1 VRERASRHSQ
11 FIRRS
16 IFLKLF
22 LIYLGTTLALVL
34 SISGYN
40 RLVLHNELSKQT
52 RSKMMAHHLAGII
65 EEMGHPPDRER
76 TIRLSGE
83 LGISIRVESPD
94 GIWATD
100 TGLPVTED
108 LQVHASHADA
118 SMQIGTHRGRRV
130 VIMNRGT
137 TRYLFFFPEPPEIDL
152 ESVAL
157 LIGLIAF
164 ILGGSYTLV
173 RWLFRPLNWLTSGVT
188 EIAQGNLNYQVR
200 TRSDDQLG
208 QLTVGLNDM
217 VSRVR
222 DMLRARD
229 RLLVDVSHELRSPLT
244 RIKVALEFVHDQPV
258 KEKIQQEIRE
268 LETMVTEL
276 LESERLNSEYG
287 GLTLTDADLV
297 PLVRDL
303 VEVYKD
309 QIPSV
314 QLVAAPE
321 SVMLKIDIHRVRIA
335 LRNVLENALQYTV
348 PAEAPVEVR
357 IDQYE
362 HTIQISVC
370 DHGIGIPPDEQTL
383 IFEPFYRTDKS
394 RSRTTG
400 GYGLG
405 LNLAKNIMT
414 AHGGSILVTSEVG
427 RGSIF
432 VLTFPNHDITL
443 KPYPPP

>member
-1 VRERASRHSQ
+1 
-11 FIRRS
+11 
-16 IFLKLF
+16 
-22 LIYLGTTLALVL
+22 
-34 SISGYN
+34 
-40 RLVLHNELSKQT
+40 
-52 RSKMMAHHLAGII
+52 
-65 EEMGHPPDRER
+65 
-76 TIRLSGE
+76 
-83 LGISIRVESPD
+83 
-94 GIWATD
+94 
-100 TGLPVTED
+100 
-108 LQVHASHADA
+108 
-118 SMQIGTHRGRRV
+118 
-130 VIMNRGT
+130 
-137 TRYLFFFPEPPEIDL
+137 
-152 ESVAL
+152 
-157 LIGLIAF
+157 
-164 ILGGSYTLV
+164 
-173 RWLFRPLNWLTSGVT
+173 
-188 EIAQGNLNYQVR
+188 
-200 TRSDDQLG
+200 
-208 QLTVGLNDM
+208 M

-258 KEKIQQEIRE
+258 KEKIQQDIRE
-268 LETMVTEL
+268 VETMVTEL

-303 VEVYKD
+303 VEVYKEH
-309 QIPSV
+309 IPSV

-348 PAEAPVEVR
+348 PPEAPVEVR

-443 KPYPPP
+443 KP

>member
-1 VRERASRHSQ
+1 MRERASRHSQ

-100 TGLPVTED
+100 TGLPATEA
-108 LQVHASHADA
+108 LARYTRPMLTT

-164 ILGGSYTLV
+164 ILGGSYALV

-258 KEKIQQEIRE
+258 KEKIQQDIRE

-309 QIPSV
+309 HIPSV

-443 KPYPPP
+443 KP

>member
-1 VRERASRHSQ
+1 
-11 FIRRS
+11 
-16 IFLKLF
+16 
-22 LIYLGTTLALVL
+22 
-34 SISGYN
+34 
-40 RLVLHNELSKQT
+40 
-52 RSKMMAHHLAGII
+52 
-65 EEMGHPPDRER
+65 
-76 TIRLSGE
+76 
-83 LGISIRVESPD
+83 
-94 GIWATD
+94 
-100 TGLPVTED
+100 
-108 LQVHASHADA
+108 
-118 SMQIGTHRGRRV
+118 

-258 KEKIQQEIRE
+258 KEKIQQDIRE

-303 VEVYKD
+303 VEVYKEH
-309 QIPSV
+309 IPSV